1 MTSYTD
7 VDAAALER
15 ALQAIGVD
23 RLRGMRR
30 GIEKESLRCDA
41 DGRLALTAH
50 PPALGAALTHPSI
63 TTDFSESQLELITAA
78 HTRVDATL
86 HELRQIHRHVVHALG
101 EERLW
106 VSSMPCELPAD
117 DEIPIGR
124 YGTSNVGRAK
134 TVYRR
139 GLAHRYGR
147 RMQTICGIHYNWSL
161 PGLGNDD
168 YLALIRN
175 FRRHAFVLLWLL
187 GASPLVLASFVADRA
202 HDLVPIGGAFG
213 LPHATSLRMGRLG
226 YQSDAQSRIA
236 VSYNDLEGY
245 CRSLE
250 QALTTPYPPYE
261 AIGVRHAGGEHLQLA
276 PTLLQIE
283 NEFYATI
290 RPKRRIRTGERP
302 LHALR
307 GRGIEYVEVRCLDLD
322 PFEPL
327 GIGAS
332 TMHLLDV
339 FLLYCLLWPSPP
351 DTPAERDA
359 LARNQQATAARG
371 REPGLRLERDGREVP
386 LVEWAAEILEAC
398 RPLAGG
404 LDAAHGGS
412 AHREALQRA
421 LALLDR
427 PQDTPSARVLARTIE
442 AHRGSFLAFANECG
456 ERTRASLLVPPLD
469 AEDDARYRRQA
480 EASIAEQRA
489 REASDTLPFDAY
501 LEAYLSPASLRP

>member
-1 MTSYTD
+1 MTAHGKAG
-7 VDAAALER
+7 AAALDHG
-15 ALQAIGVD
+15 LQAIGAE

-41 DGRLALTAH
+41 TGRLALTAH

-86 HELRQIHRHVVHALG
+86 HELRQIHRFVVPTLG
-101 EERLW
+101 DERLW

-124 YGTSNVGRAK
+124 YGVSNVGRAK
-134 TVYRR
+134 AVYRR

-187 GASPLVLASFVADRA
+187 GASPLVLAGFVDGRT
-202 HDLVPIGGAFG
+202 HDLAPLGQAFG

-261 AIGVRHAGGEHLQLA
+261 AIGVRDPGGEHRQLA

-307 GRGIEYVEVRCLDLD
+307 ERGIEYVEVRCLDLD

-339 FLLYCLLWPSPP
+339 FLLHCLLSPSPP
-351 DTPAERDA
+351 DSPHERDA

-386 LVEWAAEILEAC
+386 LVEWAAEILAAC
-398 RPLAGG
+398 RPIADG
-404 LDAAHGGS
+404 LDAAHGGT
-412 AHREALQRA
+412 AHREALRRA

-427 PQDTPSARVLARTIE
+427 PQDTPSARVLARTLD
-442 AHRGSFLAFANECG
+442 AHGGSFHKFGIECG
-456 ERTRASLLVPPLD
+456 ERTRASLLEPPLD
-469 AEDDARYRRQA
+469 AATETQFRRQA
-480 EASIAEQRA
+480 EASIAEQQA

-501 LEAYLSPASLRP
+501 LEAYLSPRSLRV